1 MICIQWV
8 RPFFRH
14 WLSKTYLFITFFNF
28 LINIK
33 FKVLFWIWKIAQMLV
48 MRIFINVIVTESGNG
63 MRAVVWFSRKSNFIY
78 LFIGIRIRWRLFYFL
93 FYRSSDFFFFFKMEK
108 YIYFTDFLFFFVL
121 RCYDTCFFNFKTRS
135 PRTTSVCF
143 LYINH

>member
-48 MRIFINVIVTESGNG
+48 MRIFINVIVTESDNG

-93 FYRSSDFFFFFKMEK
+93 FYRSSNVFFFQNGKNI
-108 YIYFTDFLFFFVL
+108 YIFYRLFIFLCPPML
-121 RCYDTCFFNFKTRS
+121 RY
-135 PRTTSVCF
+135 
-143 LYINH
+143 LLL